1 MSLVSGGGGASL
13 ELIKRIEALEQK
25 SGAVTIPI
33 ARIVNT
39 SIKEYLKANLKNG
52 SCIPFMFYGLTDNP
66 FTQLIYGYGIAFYY
80 QELSTSAWIIAHNG
94 AGVIETKQ
102 ISLN

>member
-1 MSLVSGGGGASL
+1 MNNLFGGGASI

-25 SGAVTIPI
+25 SGVVTIPI
-33 ARIVNT
+33 ARILNT

-52 SCIPFMFYGLTDNP
+52 SCIPFVFYGLTDNP

-80 QELSTSAWIIAHNG
+80 QGLSAAAWVIAYNG

-102 ISLN
+102 IPLK